1 MSGSRPG
8 LLAIALLLAATAA
21 CRREGMSWERPE
33 TGNQAGAE
41 DLLRDGSGG
50 AYFQRGRRTLRFAC
64 QGRTL
69 ALASSLAGSGCLDV
83 QFWSPARG
91 AMLLRVRRGDG
102 TGLPAR
108 RFALRRGFN
117 SICAELDLRRGDRL
131 RLEAD
136 VGGIF
141 SRPLLYRL
149 LPAGQR
155 RCVILISADNLG
167 ADHLDLYGYGHGTAP
182 AIAAFRREAVM
193 FRWAFAGSPWTL
205 PSHMSLFTALNE
217 NEHGVR
223 FQVTNE
229 EQAAA
234 GGGAPQSISFPLGLD
249 KEFLIE
255 RLARGFVTCAF
266 TGGINVAAAFGFY
279 RGFDDYSEAANDPFV
294 SDSAARLFAGA
305 AQHLSRHRYP
315 AAFYFLHTYQVHL
328 PYRPP
333 RDLLPGAGNR
343 SEFDFERD
351 IGGIAGVFRCG
362 DARRAVEAAAL
373 YDGEVREFDRR
384 FGDFLAFLRRSGLY
398 DRAMI
403 ILLSDHGE
411 EFFEHGS
418 WAHGTDLF
426 NRQVRVPLL
435 VKFPGG
441 RFAGQSVERP
451 VSLTDVLPTVLD
463 DQGLELPPALRGR
476 SLLAEL
482 RGAPRPRP
490 VLCTNLDGR
499 NWSRIPPQAAW
510 IEDGFKLVGH
520 WPAPPGGTFF
530 AAPPPAFPPWQ
541 LFRLDGDPH
550 ELRDLAGELP
560 QVARRLRR
568 RLQQAL
574 AGKGSSP
581 AERARAMPRASVEKL
596 RALGYIP

>member
-1 MSGSRPG
+1 MSGPRSA
-8 LLAIALLLAATAA
+8 LLAIALLAAVTAA
-21 CRREGMSWERPE
+21 CRREGISWERPE
-33 TGNQAGAE
+33 PDGRSGTEG
-41 DLLRDGSGG
+41 LLRDGDGG

-64 QGRTL
+64 RGRTL
-69 ALASSLAGSGCLDV
+69 GMTSSLAGSGCLDV
-83 QFWSPARG
+83 QFWSSARG

-102 TGLPAR
+102 AELPAR

-117 SICAELDLRRGDRL
+117 SICAELDLRRRDRL

-136 VGGIF
+136 VEGVF

-167 ADHLDLYGYGHGTAP
+167 ADHLDLYGYGRSTAP

-205 PSHMSLFTALNE
+205 PSHMSLFTALGE

-223 FQVTNE
+223 LRVTNE

-234 GGGAPQSISFPLGLD
+234 GKGPAQSLCFPLGLD
-249 KEFLIE
+249 KEFLVE
-255 RLARGFVTCAF
+255 RLSRGFVACAF
-266 TGGINVAAAFGFY
+266 TGGINVEAAFGFY
-279 RGFDDYSEAANDPFV
+279 RGFDDYSVAANDPFAR
-294 SDSAARLFAGA
+294 DSAARLFAGA
-305 AQHLSRHRYP
+305 ARHLSRHRFP
-315 AAFYFLHTYQVHL
+315 DSFYFLHTYQVHL
-328 PYRPP
+328 PFRPP
-333 RDLLPGAGNR
+333 RDLLPGDGGR
-343 SEFDFERD
+343 REFDFARD
-351 IGGIAGVFRCG
+351 IGGIAGVFRRG
-362 DARRAVEAAAL
+362 DARLAVEAAAL
-373 YDGEVREFDRR
+373 YDGEIREFDRR
-384 FGDFLAFLRRSGLY
+384 FGDFLAFLKRAGLY

-426 NRQVRVPLL
+426 NSQVRVPLL
-435 VKFPGG
+435 VKFPAG
-441 RFAGQSVERP
+441 RFAGRSVDRP

-463 DQGLELPPALRGR
+463 DQGLELPPALRER

-482 RGAPRPRP
+482 RGAARPRP

-510 IEDGFKLVGH
+510 IEDGFKLIGH
-520 WPAPPGGTFF
+520 WPAPSGGTFF

-541 LFRLDGDPH
+541 LFRLDTDPR

-560 QVARRLRR
+560 QVALRLRR
-568 RLQQAL
+568 RLQREL
-574 AGKGSSP
+574 ASHGSPS
-581 AERARAMPRASVEKL
+581 AEHARAMPRNSLEEL
-596 RALGYIP
+596 RSLGYIP